1 MSTPGCGSKRSAL
14 CQFPSVAASVG
25 ITSQP
30 DGAIVFCSGGWKIV
44 KPEKKRRVISET
56 GLAVGSPAH
65 NGPADDDSSHTIP
78 VDGHAT
84 ETGSAVGNP
93 FLAPIEEV
101 TSVIEGQYVTRR
113 MVFIEDWAWDVARD
127 GPAPDFINDMVCG
140 KMVRG
145 AWKEEGPSDTG
156 SSGGGFGTVT
166 REVYNSAMI
175 IDHW

>member
-1 MSTPGCGSKRSAL
+1 MEL
-14 CQFPSVAASVG
+14 
-25 ITSQP
+25 
-30 DGAIVFCSGGWKIV
+30 DGHA
-44 KPEKKRRVISET
+44 SET
-56 GLAVGSPAH
+56 RLAVGSPAR
-65 NGPADDDSSHTIP
+65 NGLANDDDGHSS
-78 VDGHAT
+78 
-84 ETGSAVGNP
+84 ETGFAVGNP

-127 GPAPDFINDMVCG
+127 GPAPDCINEMVCG

-166 REVYNSAMI
+166 RTCYYTAGVHNSGVE
-175 IDHW
+175 DF